1 MEPQAL
7 GLTHFWAQADAI
19 NRSVGLLLLAMSVV
33 SWTVVLG
40 KLRTALALRGGAQ
53 GKLQQFWA
61 APALADGVAQLRALD
76 PTGVFA
82 NLAQAAVAGNQAQTG
97 MAGRGERADRLLREL
112 RTALRAST
120 ARLDA
125 GQTWLASIG
134 ATAPFVGLFGTV
146 WGIYHALIGIASA
159 GQVSIDRVAGPVG
172 EALIMTALGLAVA
185 IPSVLAYNAYARLA
199 RTVVADLDGFARDL
213 HAYCIAHPDG

>member
-1 MEPQAL
+1 MCSSDLPRPELNADMEPQAL

-19 NRSVGLLLLAMSVV
+19 NRAVGLLLLAMSVV
-33 SWTVVLG
+33 SWTVMLG

-53 GKLQQFWA
+53 SKLQQFWA

-76 PTGVFA
+76 PTGVFS
-82 NLAQAAVAGNQAQTG
+82 NLAQAAADCNQAQTG
-97 MAGRGERADRLLREL
+97 MAGRGDRADRLLREL

-134 ATAPFVGLFGTV
+134 ATAPFRSEEHTSELPVTDV
-146 WGIYHALIGIASA
+146 SRMPSSA
-159 GQVSIDRVAGPVG
+159 
-172 EALIMTALGLAVA
+172 
-185 IPSVLAYNAYARLA
+185 
-199 RTVVADLDGFARDL
+199 
-213 HAYCIAHPDG
+213 